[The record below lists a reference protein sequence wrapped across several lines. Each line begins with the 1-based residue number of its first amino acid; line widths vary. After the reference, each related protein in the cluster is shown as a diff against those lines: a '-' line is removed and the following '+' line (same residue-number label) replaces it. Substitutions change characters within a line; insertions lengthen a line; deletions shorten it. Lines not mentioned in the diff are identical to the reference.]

1 MRKKKIPPLTNP
13 SHLIREEKKC
23 QTISLTASFC
33 DMGEKVTLFW
43 FRRDLRNYDN
53 AGLHYALKDSNAV
66 LPVFIFDTQILD
78 DLEDKTDA
86 RLTFIYDAVSRLHSF
101 FTESGGTMLVRHGDP
116 VEVFREM
123 LERHEVAAVYTNR
136 DYEPYAVDRD
146 TKIKELCEERGT
158 AFYTYKDQVIYEKG
172 EILTGSDTPYKV
184 FTPFKNKWMERFRQ
198 MKLSEFPVKLSKGN
212 LFSSE
217 SFEMP
222 TLESIGFSR
231 SDIAIPDATFPKEII
246 KNYYEKRNFPAQDG
260 TTRLGVHLRHGTIS
274 IRHAVRV
281 GSKLSESWL
290 NELIW
295 REFYMMI
302 LAYFPHVVN
311 GSFKKEY
318 DKIPWRNDPE
328 QFEKWCEGKTGY
340 PIVDAG
346 IRELNKTGY
355 MHNRVRMIV
364 ASFLT
369 KHLLI
374 DWRWGE
380 QYFAKKLLDY
390 ELSSNNGGWQ
400 WAAGSGTDAQPYFRV
415 FNPYTQTE
423 KFDKNK
429 EYIRKWVPELGTDRY
444 PDPIVDHKSARERA
458 ISTYKDA
465 LQ

>member
-1 MRKKKIPPLTNP
+1 MST
-13 SHLIREEKKC
+13 
-23 QTISLTASFC
+23 
-33 DMGEKVTLFW
+33 KVTLFW
-43 FRRDLRNYDN
+43 YRRDLRHYDN
-53 AGLHYALKDSNAV
+53 TGLHYALKEGNPV

-78 DLEDKTDA
+78 DLDDKKDA
-86 RLTFIYDAVSRLHSF
+86 RLTFIHDAVTRLHQF
-101 FTESGGTMLVRHGDP
+101 FSDKGGSMLIRHGDP
-116 VEVFREM
+116 VEVFRSLVRDFDIES
-123 LERHEVAAVYTNR
+123 VYTNR
-136 DYEPYAVDRD
+136 DYEPYAQERD
-146 TKIKELCEERGT
+146 QKVKEICESNGVN
-158 AFYTYKDQVIYEKG
+158 FYSYKDQVIYEQG

-184 FTPFKNKWMERFRQ
+184 FTPYKNKWMEKFKD
-198 MKLSEFPVKLSKGN
+198 MKLSEFSIN
-212 LFSSE
+212 
-217 SFEMP
+217 P
-222 TLESIGFSR
+222 TSDQLYNQQEFDLPSLESIGFER
-231 SDIAIPDATFPKEII
+231 SEVAVPDATFPEEVI
-246 KNYYEKRNFPAQDG
+246 KNYYEKRNFPAENG
-260 TTRLGVHLRHGTIS
+260 TTRLGVHLRHGTVS
-274 IRHAVRV
+274 VRHAVRV

-302 LAYFPHVVN
+302 LAHFPHVVD
-311 GSFKKEY
+311 GAFKREY
-318 DKIPWRNDPE
+318 DQIPWENDPE
-328 QFEKWCEGKTGY
+328 KFERWCNGKTGY

-346 IRELNKTGY
+346 MRELNQTGY

-415 FNPYTQTE
+415 FNPYTQTD

-429 EYIRKWVPELGTDRY
+429 SYVRKWVPEYGTDKY
-444 PDPIVDHKSARERA
+444 PEPIVDHKFARERA